1 MGRRDM
7 ADGKT
12 GKTLLEVEID
22 AELAAEAAA
31 RGVDLSATLEE
42 ALTRLKTSDR
52 GAEWRRRNAPALAA
66 YDRHIEGDGLWSDG
80 LRTW

>member
-1 MGRRDM
+1 MPEGR
-7 ADGKT
+7 T

-42 ALTRLKTSDR
+42 ALTRMTAADR
-52 GAEWRRRNAPALAA
+52 GAEWRQRNRGAVDAWNKLV
-66 YDRHIEGDGLWSDG
+66 DQDGLWADKY
-80 LRTW
+80 RD

>member
-1 MGRRDM
+1 M
-7 ADGKT
+7 AEGKS

-31 RGVDLSATLEE
+31 RGVNLSATLEE
-42 ALTRLKTSDR
+42 ALTRLTAADR
-52 GAEWRRRNAPALAA
+52 GAEWRRRNAPALDA
-66 YDRHIEGDGLWSDG
+66 YDQHIEGDGLWSDG

>member
-1 MGRRDM
+1 M
-7 ADGKT
+7 AEGKS

-42 ALTRLKTSDR
+42 ALTRLTAADR
-52 GAEWRRRNAPALAA
+52 GAEWRRRNLGAVEAWNKLV
-66 YDRHIEGDGLWSDG
+66 DKDGLWADKY
-80 LRTW
+80 RD